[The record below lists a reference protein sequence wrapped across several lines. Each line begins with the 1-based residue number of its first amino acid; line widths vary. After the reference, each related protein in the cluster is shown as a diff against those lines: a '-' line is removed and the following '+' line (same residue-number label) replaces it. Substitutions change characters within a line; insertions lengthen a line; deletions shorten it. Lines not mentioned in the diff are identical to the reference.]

1 MSNNLRKLIRLIVED
16 VLGEPDLSSED
27 ERAGDKDGDKEKEVE
42 EQNTVASVAPGG
54 MGPNVPL
61 GAGPSYPDPKVG
73 KKKKARKKKRKN
85 S

>member
-1 MSNNLRKLIRLIVED
+1 VSNSLRKLIRLIVED

-27 ERAGDKDGDKEKEVE
+27 ERSGEDGDKEKEVE